1 MLREAK
7 MRTLKTCALVLTLLL
22 LGGSVLAQENRF
34 GNVAEQQRTS
44 TVLGGTGMFTTFS
57 TRTLYK
63 GEFNFAAFWNRY
75 DRDPGGLRIDQ
86 APFNFTVGL
95 TNRWELWVDWVTW
108 QKTTSENPLLLS
120 GYQYNAVRQFGDPV
134 QILGPPV
141 GGRGKSA
148 AVFPGTG
155 VDGGG
160 ILPALGRFG
169 TPAGLNGVS
178 TISPGGSGGPLVSGL
193 GPAIVSNQSNFFNE
207 LPFFGVVDFLG
218 FDGLGRPVLG
228 TRESANGSGDVYI
241 GSKYN
246 FIDANRHWFSMALAG
261 YVKIPISRDDGA
273 RARGRTNGEYEYGPT
288 LILGQETPGHRLR
301 FYENIGYI
309 HVGDIKSGGV
319 KVLDLRDKLLVSG
332 GASFALNKHM
342 ELLAELASTVYVG
355 SGTSSL
361 EQINPLDLTVGARF
375 FLRDGSIA
383 FGGGY
388 RYALNVAKRRT
399 LSVLECTQVVKPPH
413 DDGGSVHTTGVHK
426 DGGYYP
432 PPPPPPPKIEC
443 KPKTM
448 EFGEGDRNGF
458 VGFFSIGTRK
468 GCPPP
473 PVPSCTLEES
483 ASVVNRGDRLT
494 LTVKPSTPGYPDSK
508 VSYQYRWEV
517 KDAHGR
523 SVPVNG
529 NGPIVELPTAQLIC
543 GSYSASVTVSV
554 SVESIDDHPSGC
566 VSTGQSTCAS
576 TFEVTEPPCPAV
588 TCSIVASHTSVS
600 EGDRVS
606 LRAVITGPGRTT
618 CTWTTTGGRLSST
631 TGTEVTLDTTGI
643 TGPVTCRAMVT
654 TDARRCDQPCPGS
667 SCVTTITVREIPP
680 PPRRPEIIRPCGPI
694 FFPFNSAR
702 INNEHKACLD
712 QIALAL
718 QQDPRAAVVIDG
730 HRDSSERV
738 GLSLSRANN
747 ARDYLVAERGVDSAR
762 ITVRNFGDTCPQE
775 KGEAQ
780 LNRRVEFW
788 VLPEGATLSDVDA
801 AKRCRPGSTPRE
813 ITDEL
818 PAQGEP
824 ARPSRPRRPGE
835 PVGETTEPATVYG
848 RNSSTTVS
856 ARSDRALPPASLVR
870 SVSARMVDGAL
881 RVAIETDGKAEF
893 KDFTLTGPSRIVID
907 LAGVR
912 SSLGSMTIPAAG
924 GFVERVRVG
933 EPSPGAVRIVI
944 DLRSMTRYRMIR
956 EGASLI
962 VIVGEEG
969 VAAGSR

>member
-1 MLREAK
+1 
-7 MRTLKTCALVLTLLL
+7 MRTLKTSALVLTLLL
-22 LGGSVLAQENRF
+22 IGGAALAQENRF
-34 GNVAEQQRTS
+34 GNIAEQQRTS
-44 TVLGGTGMFTTFS
+44 TVLGGTGMFNTFS

-86 APFNFTVGL
+86 APFNFTIGL

-120 GYQYNAVRQFGDPV
+120 GYQYNAVRLFGDPV

-141 GGRGKSA
+141 GGSGKSA

-155 VDGGG
+155 VNTGG

-178 TISPGGSGGPLVSGL
+178 TISPAGSGGPLVSGL
-193 GPAIVSNQSNFFNE
+193 GPAIVSNRSNFFND
-207 LPFFGVVDFLG
+207 LPSFGVVDFLG

-228 TRESANGSGDVYI
+228 TRESANGSGDFYV

-246 FIDANRHWFSMALAG
+246 LIDANRHWFSMALAG
-261 YVKIPISRDDGA
+261 YVKIPISRDDSA

-288 LILGQETPGHRLR
+288 LILGQETSSHRLR

-332 GASFALNKHM
+332 GASFAVNKHI

-355 SGTSSL
+355 SGTASL
-361 EQINPLDLTVGARF
+361 EQINPIDLTLGARF

-399 LSVLECTQVVKPPH
+399 LSVLECTTVTPPPK
-413 DDGGSVHTTGVHK
+413 DDGSVKK
-426 DGGYYP
+426 DGVICPPKTP
-432 PPPPPPPKIEC
+432 PPPTIEC
-443 KPKTM
+443 KPKTV
-448 EFGEGDRNGF
+448 EFGEGERNGF

-483 ASVVNRGDRLT
+483 ASVVTRGDRLT
-494 LTVKPSTPGYPDSK
+494 LTVKPTTPGYPDAK
-508 VSYQYRWEV
+508 ASYQYRWEV
-517 KDAHGR
+517 KDAQGR

-529 NGPIVELPTAQLIC
+529 SGATVDVSTAQLIC
-543 GSYSASVTVSV
+543 GSYSVSVTVSV
-554 SVESIDDHPSGC
+554 SVESTDHPSGC
-566 VSTGQSTCAS
+566 VSSGQSTCAS

-588 TCSIVASHTSVS
+588 TCSIVASATTVT

-631 TGTEVTLDTTGI
+631 TGIEVILNTTGI

-654 TDARRCDQPCPGS
+654 TDARRCDSPCPGS
-667 SCVTTITVREIPP
+667 SCVTTITVQEIPP
-680 PPRRPEIIRPCGPI
+680 PPRRPEIVKPCGPI
-694 FFPFNSAR
+694 FFPFTSAR

-718 QQDPRAAVVIDG
+718 QQDPRAALVIDG
-730 HRDSSERV
+730 HRDSSERI
-738 GLSLSRANN
+738 GISLTRANN
-747 ARDYLVAERGVDSAR
+747 ARDYLVTEKGVDSAR
-762 ITVRNFGDTCPQE
+762 ITVRNFGDTCQQE

-780 LNRRVEFW
+780 LNRRVEFFI
-788 VLPEGATLSDVDA
+788 LPEGATIFDVDA
-801 AKRCRPGSTPRE
+801 AKRCRSGSHPRE
-813 ITDEL
+813 ITDEE
-818 PAQGEP
+818 PALGEP
-824 ARPSRPRRPGE
+824 ARPRTRRPE
-835 PVGETTEPATVYG
+835 PIGDSAEPPNVYG
-848 RNSSTTVS
+848 RNGSTTVS
-856 ARSDRALPPASLVR
+856 ARSERALAPASVVR
-870 SVSARMVDGAL
+870 SVSARVIDGAL
-881 RVAIETDGKAEF
+881 RVAIETDGAVEF
-893 KDFTLTGPSRIVID
+893 KDFTLTGPARIVID
-907 LAGVR
+907 LAGVH
-912 SSLGSMTIPAAG
+912 SSLGSMTIPVVG
-924 GFVERVRVG
+924 GVVDRVRVG

-944 DLRSMTRYRMIR
+944 DLRTVTRYRVTR

-962 VIVGEEG
+962 VVVGDDG